1 MKKTHYKQEHHDEVI
16 DLKEMWIALLNG
28 KWFILSITTLV
39 SIIAVIY
46 SLNLPNLYQSK
57 AILVP
62 VESSS
67 SISGALQSYG
77 GLASL
82 AGVSL
87 PSQGS
92 DSNSV
97 KAIQKLNTLSFFE
110 NNILPNIFLPNL
122 MALESWNHNN
132 KELLYNNKIFNNTSN
147 TWTRDISYPKK
158 NIPSA
163 QESYIA
169 FQGQHMELSEDKKT
183 GFVTISIKHQSPYIA
198 KKWLE
203 LVVKEINSHF
213 REKDK
218 LEAQKAV
225 DYLNKQISTTSFS
238 EIKQVMAGLLQQQ
251 TQKLILIES
260 SEYYVFDYIDPPAI
274 MENKSEPRR
283 SVICILASIM
293 GFMLGMFLTIL
304 KYFMTKETDY

>member
-1 MKKTHYKQEHHDEVI
+1 MQNLHDKQEHHDEII
-16 DLKEMWIALLNG
+16 DLKEIWIALLQG
-28 KWFILSITTLV
+28 KWVIFSVTSLISVVAI
-39 SIIAVIY
+39 IY

-62 VESSS
+62 VESTSN
-67 SISGALQSYG
+67 ISGALQSYG

-87 PSQGS
+87 PSQAS
-92 DSNSV
+92 DSNSI

-122 MALESWNHNN
+122 MALKSWNQKT
-132 KELLYNNKIFNNTSN
+132 KELAYNNEIFNSTSN
-147 TWTRDISYPKK
+147 TWIRDFSYPRKK
-158 NIPSA
+158 IPSA

-169 FQGQHMELSEDKKT
+169 FQSQHIELSEDKKT
-183 GFVTISIKHQSPYIA
+183 GFVTISIKHQSPHIA

-203 LVVKEINSHF
+203 LVVKEINSF
-213 REKDK
+213 YREKDK

-225 DYLNKQISTTSFS
+225 KFLNKQISTTSFS

-260 SEYYVFDYIDPPAI
+260 SEYYVFDYIDPPAL

-283 SVICILASIM
+283 SVICIIASIL

-304 KYFMTKETDY
+304 KHFMTKETDY